1 VSAGKAQ
8 PNGGSNALELLASGE
23 IRPLG
28 LLPHSSNYTFLAEIV
43 DDGERVALAVYKP
56 RDGETPLW
64 DFPQG
69 TLYRREVAAYVLAEA
84 LGWPGVPPTIV
95 RDGPHGVGSVQLF
108 VEADP
113 SEHYFTLR
121 ERRLDEFRTV
131 AAFDV
136 VANNADRKG
145 GHCLLDPDGD
155 IWVVDH
161 GVCFAA
167 QPKLRTV
174 IWEFAEEPLPETV
187 CRDLRRL
194 VEELGDGTL
203 RGRLLE
209 LLSAREVD
217 ATLERAAGLVTSGRL
232 PAPGP
237 GRPYPWPPV

>member
-1 VSAGKAQ
+1 VSAGRAG
-8 PNGGSNALELLASGE
+8 PNRDPEALEVLASGE
-23 IRPLG
+23 VRPLG

-43 DDGERVALAVYKP
+43 DDGERKALAVYKP

-64 DFPQG
+64 DFPEG

-84 LGWPGVPPTIV
+84 LGWPAVPPTLI
-95 RDGPHGVGSVQLF
+95 REGPHGVGSLQLF

-113 SEHYFTLR
+113 SQHFFTLR

-145 GHCLLDPDGD
+145 GHCLLDPEGT

-174 IWEFAEEPLPETV
+174 IWDFADEPLPEAV

-194 VEELGDGTL
+194 VEELEAGPL
-203 RGRLLE
+203 RERLLG

-217 ATLERAAGLVTSGRL
+217 ATLERAARLVASGRM